1 MDGRLLEIKSKILN
15 LEWYIE
21 EGNINDKF
29 VFRLLQ
35 YWLEKNDSRT
45 IRRVYRKIRED
56 INIMEK
62 KKL

>member
-15 LEWYIE
+15 LELYIE

-35 YWLEKNDSRT
+35 Y
-45 IRRVYRKIRED
+45 
-56 INIMEK
+56 
-62 KKL
+62 